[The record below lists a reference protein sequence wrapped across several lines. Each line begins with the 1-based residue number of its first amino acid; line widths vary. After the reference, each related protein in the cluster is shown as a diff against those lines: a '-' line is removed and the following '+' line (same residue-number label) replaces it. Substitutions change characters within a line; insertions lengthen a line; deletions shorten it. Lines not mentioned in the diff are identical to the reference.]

1 MVFILFFLSKI
12 QIVGEIH
19 AGDSF
24 GELALIHETHRR
36 ASVICKEQSEFLRLD
51 KDDFNQVQ
59 KCLQRRL
66 LFFNFYSM
74 YHAITLNPIILESV
88 KETTATRVLL
98 TYESYCISFR
108 YSKPLLLFDIVIR
121 CLHWPRLQFVT
132 ASGFICQAFFQ
143 KCKGPT
149 VIHT

>member
-51 KDDFNQVQ
+51 KDDFNQV
-59 KCLQRRL
+59 
-66 LFFNFYSM
+66 
-74 YHAITLNPIILESV
+74 
-88 KETTATRVLL
+88 
-98 TYESYCISFR
+98 
-108 YSKPLLLFDIVIR
+108 
-121 CLHWPRLQFVT
+121 
-132 ASGFICQAFFQ
+132 
-143 KCKGPT
+143 
-149 VIHT
+149 